1 MDLTEV
7 RPALWA
13 EFASLRIGDR
23 WYVLEHT
30 LMNLEFVK
38 RDGEGDFR
46 IAPLSEF
53 REIMSKWKKNN
64 VSRNEFLTHIA
75 DM

>member
-13 EFASLRIGDR
+13 DFASLRTGDR

-38 RDGEGDFR
+38 RGGEGDFR

-53 REIMSKWKKNN
+53 LENN
-64 VSRNEFLTHIA
+64 V
-75 DM
+75 